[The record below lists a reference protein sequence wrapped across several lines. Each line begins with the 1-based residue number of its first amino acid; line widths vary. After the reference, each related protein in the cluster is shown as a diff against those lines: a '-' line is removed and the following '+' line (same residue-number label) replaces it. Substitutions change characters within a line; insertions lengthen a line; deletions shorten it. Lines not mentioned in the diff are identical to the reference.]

1 MAMIEK
7 LISYPELSQLIGFSV
22 RECRTLVAKGV
33 LPYLKLGHRTVRFRA
48 SEVERALKKR
58 EVKEVA

>member
-1 MAMIEK
+1 MIER

-22 RECRTLVAKGV
+22 RECRTLVSKGV
-33 LPYLKLGHRTVRFRA
+33 LPYLKFGHRTVRFRA